1 MTLPATLVRTILLI
15 PLVGAMLCGCDDRP
29 QIPPEL
35 LDPNQESQTPPAPPR
50 PTTQQLTDGPYSRIK
65 LDILPLT
72 LDVPTG
78 WKIVRMGALVL
89 LEGYTPVDQARI
101 QLAVR
106 DRLSQSLVDALHS
119 AAKKEAA
126 AADPS
131 AQMTVESRELPG
143 MKVLERRSIGRPIS
157 IPVTDAQG
165 LQKLDAQGQPISHS
179 TTPMRWRL
187 NFFVPAGKDFDQ
199 YEFNFIDLSVDQYK
213 ADRSFLERIVYS
225 AMLEGAP
232 PATAPA
238 SPAR

>member
-1 MTLPATLVRTILLI
+1 MLV
-15 PLVGAMLCGCDDRP
+15 LCLAYAGVVACDDRP

-35 LDPNQESQTPPAPPR
+35 LDPNQESQTPAAPPR
-50 PTTQQLTDGPYSRIK
+50 PTTQQLTEGPYSRIK

-72 LDVPTG
+72 LDVPPG
-78 WKIVRMGALVL
+78 WKIERLGQLVL

-106 DRLSQSLVDALHS
+106 DRLTQSLVDALLS
-119 AAKKEAA
+119 GSKKEAA
-126 AADPS
+126 AADKS
-131 AQMTVESRELPG
+131 AQMTVEMRELPG
-143 MKVLERRSIGRPIS
+143 MKVLERRSIGRTIS

-165 LQKLDAQGQPISHS
+165 VQKLDAQGQPMSHS

-187 NFFVPAGKDFDQ
+187 NFFVPSGKDFDQ
-199 YEFNFIDLSVDQYK
+199 YELNFIDLSVDQYN
-213 ADRSFLERIVYS
+213 AERSFLEKIINS